1 MKKILLILLIL
12 AATTSNAQLRA
23 PKVIDERIKTTYGEE
38 YTLVSIDTVQMPIRI
53 VMSMD
58 FALTLDS
65 KRAIDRLN
73 LALELKDP
81 TNQMIAIRKLASD
94 MESNLKDL
102 VKIEDVEAM
111 RNSNE
116 RHEDDYYNYQRTTV
130 YLKESEREEIFY
142 IRLGEESISKT
153 HLDYLRLE
161 AQAFLKYRQYRD
173 LMRKLKEASK

>member
-1 MKKILLILLIL
+1 MRKILLTIAILL
-12 AATTSNAQLRA
+12 SFCCYAQA
-23 PKVIDERIKTTYGEE
+23 PLEVDRKIKEAYGED
-38 YTLVSIDTVQMPIRI
+38 YTLVSVDTVQMPIRI

-65 KRAIDRLN
+65 RRAIDRLN

-102 VKIEDVEAM
+102 VKIEDIEAM

-142 IRLGEESISKT
+142 IRLGEESISMT

>member
-1 MKKILLILLIL
+1 MKKILLTIAILLPFCCY
-12 AATTSNAQLRA
+12 AQA
-23 PKVIDERIKTTYGEE
+23 PLEVDRKIKEAYRED
-38 YTLVSIDTVQMPIRI
+38 YTLVSVDTVQMPIRI
-53 VMSMD
+53 VMSMNY
-58 FALTLDS
+58 ALTLDS
-65 KRAIDRLN
+65 KKAIDRFN

-102 VKIEDVEAM
+102 VKIEDIEAM

-142 IRLGEESISKT
+142 IRLGEESISMT

>member
-1 MKKILLILLIL
+1 MRKILLTIATLL
-12 AATTSNAQLRA
+12 SFCCYAQA
-23 PKVIDERIKTTYGEE
+23 PLEVDRKIKEAYSED
-38 YTLVSIDTVQMPIRI
+38 YTLVSVDTVQMPIRI
-53 VMSMD
+53 VMSLD

-65 KRAIDRLN
+65 KKAIERFN
-73 LALELKDP
+73 SALELKDP

-102 VKIEDVEAM
+102 VKIEEVEAM
-111 RNSNE
+111 RKSNE

-142 IRLGEESISKT
+142 IRLGEESISMT

-161 AQAFLKYRQYRD
+161 SQVFLKYWQYRD
-173 LMRKLKEASK
+173 LMRSLKEASK